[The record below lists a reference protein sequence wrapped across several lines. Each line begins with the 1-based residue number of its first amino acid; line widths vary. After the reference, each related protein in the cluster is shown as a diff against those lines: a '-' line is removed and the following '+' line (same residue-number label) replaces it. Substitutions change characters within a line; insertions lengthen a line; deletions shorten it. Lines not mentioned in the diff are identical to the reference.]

1 MKKKLVA
8 GILAAVMTV
17 SLAACGGGGGNG
29 DGGSVGGGTE
39 SGSGA
44 ADAGGEPYTV
54 TMVLNGT
61 QQPDEE
67 RIEQKVNEILE
78 KELNARLDLV
88 VLPWASATQQLQLML
103 AGDEKIDVFYT
114 NATNAVQYMHSGQIM
129 DMSDLISQYG
139 TNLKDIFGEDVL
151 KSNSVEGFL
160 YGVPTQIERGS
171 IPAIFM
177 RKDLVEKYNI
187 DTASIKEPKDL
198 EAVYETV
205 KAGEPDMTMLFSIN
219 EGDTPLSRVNGCDTL
234 ADSNVFGAL
243 LDPENSTTIENFY
256 ASDWYKDTTTMLYD
270 WYKKGYINQDAGTNT
285 ENWRTVFKAGNAFSL
300 FFAYHPG
307 TPVEFQSSTGYDF
320 EIVPFRDYPVKM
332 AQSYNGVIF
341 SIAQNSENPQK
352 AMEVL
357 DYIYGSPEVMNLINW
372 GEEGVDYVLEDAE
385 NGIINYPEGVTIDNV
400 GYSLNL
406 GWELPNQFIAYK
418 WTGSDPQL
426 WEKMEEFNSSA
437 KESKALGFYFDGSA
451 YESQIAAL
459 TNVVKQYAGSLNSGS
474 ADPEE
479 YIPKFLE
486 DLQAAGIDEIIAAK
500 QEQFDKWLA
509 EK

>member
-1 MKKKLVA
+1 MKKKWIA
-8 GILAAVMTV
+8 GLLAAVMTM
-17 SLAACGGGGGNG
+17 SLAACGG
-29 DGGSVGGGTE
+29 
-39 SGSGA
+39 SGSSSEDSSSKGETEKG
-44 ADAGGEPYTV
+44 DAEEPYTV

-67 RIEQKVNEILE
+67 RIEAKVNEILE

-88 VLPWASATQQLQLML
+88 VLPWASASQQLQLML
-103 AGDEKIDVFYT
+103 AGDEKIDIFYT
-114 NATNAVQYMHSGQIM
+114 NATNAVQYMHSGQVM
-129 DMSDLISQYG
+129 DMSELISQYG
-139 TNLKDIFGEDVL
+139 TNMKDIFGEDTL
-151 KSNSVEGFL
+151 KGNSVDGFV

-187 DTASIKEPKDL
+187 DTSAIKEPTDL
-198 EAVYETV
+198 ESVFETV

-219 EGDTPLSRVNGCDTL
+219 EGDTPVSRVFGGDSL
-234 ADSNVFGAL
+234 ADSNILGAL
-243 LDPENSTTIENFY
+243 MDPENSTTIENFY

-270 WYKKGYINQDAGTNT
+270 WYKKGYISQDAGTNT

-307 TPVEFQSSTGYDF
+307 TPVEFESSTGYEF

-332 AQSYNGVIF
+332 AQSYNSVIF
-341 SIAQNSENPQK
+341 SLAQNSENPEK
-352 AMEVL
+352 AMQVL

-372 GEEGVDYVLEDAE
+372 GEEGVDYVLEDKE
-385 NGIINYPEGVTIDNV
+385 NGVINYPEGVSVDNV

-426 WEKMEEFNSSA
+426 WDKMEEFNNSA
-437 KESKALGFYFDGSA
+437 KESKALGFYFDGSE
-451 YESQIAAL
+451 YENQIAAL
-459 TNVVKQYAGSLNSGS
+459 SNVVKQYAGSLNSGS
-474 ADPEE
+474 ADPEVYLPE
-479 YIPKFLE
+479 FLSALE
-486 DLQAAGIDEIIAAK
+486 DAGINDIIAAK
-500 QEQFDKWLA
+500 QEQFDQWLA
-509 EK
+509 GNQ